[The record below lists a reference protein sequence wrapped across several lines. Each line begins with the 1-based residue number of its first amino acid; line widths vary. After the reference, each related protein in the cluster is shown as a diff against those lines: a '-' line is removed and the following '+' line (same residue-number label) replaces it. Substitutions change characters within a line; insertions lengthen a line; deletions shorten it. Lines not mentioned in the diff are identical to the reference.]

1 MRLII
6 IALVQLCLCTS
17 VLYAQEYSLA
27 GKVSNS
33 ETHKPIEYANVYLSS
48 SVISYTK
55 TDGSYSFEHLKPGIY
70 NLCISCIGYKPYQQK
85 IQIKTSHKIVNVSLV
100 PSVELLSPIVVTGTG
115 TRYRLDNVPVQTE
128 IISGKSIQEISGR
141 SVEEIISS
149 LSSSVDFMP
158 SSMGTDIKIN
168 GLGEDYVLILLDGKR
183 LTGSVGGIVD
193 LSRIN
198 SEDIEQIEIV
208 KGASST
214 LYGSDAI
221 AGVINI
227 ISKRPKG
234 KYSISNSS
242 RFGANNEWKQLNTFT
257 YNKGNLSSKTS
268 FSRKQNDGY
277 QLNNMKINTKWESNH
292 DLPYLVATYD
302 MPVNK
307 KRSYTINQSFVYDI
321 NANLKLS
328 ADASW
333 YEKTLY
339 FPFKGRMHNY
349 YYNNKS
355 ASLAA
360 RYKLKN
366 KDFINFSFDYGNYK
380 YYNEYPYKYSERYIT
395 EDGVVKKTYY
405 PGERFKNSDQTN
417 LTFQL
422 KGVFHLSKEN
432 TISSGLEYLGDD
444 LEAKYRLINNDA
456 SAYTLSFYLQDEFKL
471 SKKINFVGGVRVI
484 HHDQFGVIAT
494 PKIAAMYKIGN
505 FTHRISYANG
515 FKSPTLKELY
525 YFYESERMG
534 VYRLYLGNKDLKPQ
548 KSNYYTIS
556 SEFKYKK
563 FRTSLSLY
571 INKLKD
577 MIDYKI
583 IPTIYDYKRRGIEE
597 TKFRYNINNAQNIGL
612 DWTFNAFLFKN
623 FTIAGGYSYVDA
635 RNKTQEVRLNGVS
648 EHSATLKLT
657 WLKNWSNYL
666 LNVNLSGNY
675 KSDKFYLEEEEER
688 TYADPYQLWKLT
700 TTLNIKKFKN
710 CKFSINGGVDNIFD
724 YVDDRPYGSHYG
736 TLNPGRTIFIGLNFK
751 FTKEDRDNKSNK

>member
-6 IALVQLCLCTS
+6 IALMQLCLCTS
-17 VLYAQEYSLA
+17 VLYAQEYCLT
-27 GKVSNS
+27 GNVRNFQTN
-33 ETHKPIEYANVYLSS
+33 EPIEYANVYLSNS
-48 SVISYTK
+48 AITYTK
-55 TDGSYSFEHLKPGIY
+55 ADGSYSFYGLKAGEY
-70 NLCISCIGYKPYQQK
+70 ELCISCIPYKPYKQK
-85 IQIKTSHKIVNVSLV
+85 IIIKTSNTTQNVKLI

-115 TRYRLDNVPVQTE
+115 TRYRVDNVPVQTE

-141 SVEEIISS
+141 SVEEIITS
-149 LSSSVDFMP
+149 LSSSVDFT
-158 SSMGTDIKIN
+158 SSAMGTNIKIN

-183 LTGSVGGIVD
+183 LTGSVGGRVD

-221 AGVINI
+221 SGVINI
-227 ISKRPKG
+227 ISKRSKG
-234 KYSISNSS
+234 KFNLSNSS

-257 YNKGNLSSKTS
+257 YNKGALSSKTS

-277 QLNNMKINTKWESNH
+277 QLNNMKINTSWESNH
-292 DLPYLVATYD
+292 DLPYLVVTYD

-339 FPFKGRMHNY
+339 FPFKGRMYNY

-355 ASLAA
+355 ASFAA

-366 KDFINFSFDYGNYK
+366 KDFINFSFDFGNYK
-380 YYNEYPYKYSERYIT
+380 YYNEYPYKYSERYIS

-417 LTFQL
+417 LTLQL

-444 LEAKYRLINNDA
+444 LEAKYRLINNSA
-456 SAYTLSFYLQDEFKL
+456 NAYTLSVYVQDEFKL
-471 SKKINFVGGVRVI
+471 SESLNFVGGLRVI
-484 HHDQFGVIAT
+484 NHERYGTIVT
-494 PKIAAMYKIGN
+494 PKIAAMCKKGK

-525 YFYESERMG
+525 YYYESERMG
-534 VYRLYLGNKDLKPQ
+534 MYRLYLGNKDLKPQ
-548 KSNYYTIS
+548 KSNYYSLST
-556 SEFKYKK
+556 EFKTKS
-563 FRTSLSLY
+563 FRSGLSLY
-571 INKLKD
+571 INKLTD

-583 IPTIYDYKRRGIEE
+583 IPTIYDHKRRGIEE
-597 TKFRYNINNAQNIGL
+597 TKLRYNIDDAQNIGI
-612 DWTFNAFLFKN
+612 DWTFNAGLFKG
-623 FTIAGGYSYVDA
+623 FSLGVGYSYVDA
-635 RNKTQEVRLNGVS
+635 KNKTQDIRLNGVS
-648 EHSATLKLT
+648 KHSATLKAT
-657 WLKNWSNYL
+657 WVKNWQKYL
-666 LNVNLSGNY
+666 LNLNVTGNY
-675 KSDKFYLEEEEER
+675 KSNKFYLEEDEQR
-688 TYADPYQLWKLT
+688 AYADPYQLWKLT
-700 TTLNIKKFKN
+700 GTLSFKKLKK
-710 CKFSINGGVDNIFD
+710 CKLSITAGIDNIFD
-724 YVDDRPYGSHYG
+724 YVDNKPYGSHYG
-736 TLNPGRTIFIGLNFK
+736 TLNPGRTIFAGLNFK
-751 FTKEDRDNKSNK
+751 FTQDKK